1 MKRLRIDFIVGNV
14 WTYSLY
20 TEYFDEFRISE
31 ISITRGSELSNFCLA
46 TPVTG

>member
-1 MKRLRIDFIVGNV
+1 MKRLQIDFVVGNV
-14 WTYSLY
+14 LAYSLY

-31 ISITRGSELSNFCLA
+31 ISITRGSELSYFCLA